1 MVETQVKKE
10 WLGDL
15 IQDGFYDKLVIIGF
29 PYDQLVSHSARQGS
43 DLGPGKSC
51 SLADVLS
58 RRFSEVC
65 EGCWGGVEP

>member
-1 MVETQVKKE
+1 MVETKSKKE

-43 DLGPGKSC
+43 DLGPGKD
-51 SLADVLS
+51 SLVFLS
-58 RRFSEVC
+58 FQTHSGDSSRTSVQS
-65 EGCWGGVEP
+65 